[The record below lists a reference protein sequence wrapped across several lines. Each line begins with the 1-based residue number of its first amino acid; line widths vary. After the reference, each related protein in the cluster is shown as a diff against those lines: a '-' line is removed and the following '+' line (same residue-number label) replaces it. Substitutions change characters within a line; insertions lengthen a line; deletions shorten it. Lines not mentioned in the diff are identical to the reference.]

1 MRHLV
6 PACVALAAWS
16 ATAVHAD
23 ITNFRS
29 WLDVNPTTPN
39 STSNA
44 WYGTRGVNGA
54 MMNSNGSYWDSPGFP
69 ASTPLIALRTS
80 VGSDNGAAG
89 PATFAGSWVHPGSG
103 IDAVLTFAPSVPT
116 LLGRVSVRS
125 ELIANGLSGNGVT
138 ISVYTTI
145 AGNTTAHGSVL
156 LAGTSLGRLDDFDFP
171 LTTFQPGDRV
181 HIAFGDN
188 GSYLFDHVNFDAT
201 VSVPAPGVIGMAGFA
216 ALVVGRRRTRR

>member
-1 MRHLV
+1 MRCTVHAGVVLT
-6 PACVALAAWS
+6 AMTASVA
-16 ATAVHAD
+16 HAD

-29 WLDVNPTTPN
+29 WLDANPSTPN

-156 LAGTSLGRLDDFDFP
+156 LAGTSLSRLDDFDFP
-171 LTTFQPGDRV
+171 LTTLQPGDRV

-201 VSVPAPGVIGMAGFA
+201 VTIPAPGVACMAGVA
-216 ALVVGRRRTRR
+216 VIALARRRTRR